1 MERKVLNN
9 KVYFEL
15 LPESE
20 QPKKTIFQP
29 NMDILKI
36 GRVIDVGHRVEN
48 IKKGDKITLHIN
60 NISKY
65 IGNECFCNDR
75 DVIFI
80 NGYPQDGKVQ
90 ITEVEDISMSS
101 FKKARVIKSSTED
114 IQDNSNVYYK
124 DGQFL
129 ELPDHTK
136 ILSET
141 QIYFSE
147 D

>member
-80 NGYPQDGKVQ
+80 NGYPQDGRVQ